1 MLDISGRYLFVKFLS
16 KAFLLCV
23 VCSGEDLSDLAV
35 EHSICPSKDEGG
47 MLGWVRKGQMVCCCL
62 EPCSYG
68 FSICLDFAVGY
79 FLWLRLVYITALCKM
94 KLTLSVLEGYIV
106 V

>member
-1 MLDISGRYLFVKFLS
+1 VKFLS

-62 EPCSYG
+62 GLIKLVLRVSQFVEILQFATFGGSSRYRSRPYVNET
-68 FSICLDFAVGY
+68 DFVV
-79 FLWLRLVYITALCKM
+79 R
-94 KLTLSVLEGYIV
+94 EGYIV